1 MPFIRITV
9 LAASLDTGRIGR
21 LQQATK
27 ELMISVM
34 RKPIDGIAVHVERA
48 APGSWSIAGKKVA
61 TAAYVEAIIGRGTNT
76 AAEKARFMAEMMT
89 ALRAELGPD
98 LAEESYVVLHELPME
113 SYGRGGLSRA
123 ERDRRPHAPLL
134 EAARAS

>member
-27 ELMISVM
+27 ELMMSVM

-48 APGSWSIAGKKVA
+48 APGSWSIAGGKVA
-61 TAAYVEAIIGRGTNT
+61 TAAYVEAIIGRGINT
-76 AAEKARFMAEMMT
+76 AVEKARFMAEMMT

-98 LAEESYVVLHELPME
+98 LAEESYVVLPME

-123 ERDRRPHAPLL
+123 ERDRRRHAPLL